1 MEKLID
7 KMAAM
12 PLFNGC
18 IREEIANL
26 LATAP
31 HRVRKKEKG
40 EIIAYAGDEL
50 NDVMLLFEGTIYTT
64 MSHPKGN
71 QVVIETL
78 HSPSV
83 LAPAF
88 VYISENRLPVNIVA
102 KNDCQLVYIN
112 RNAFAEL
119 LHSDKQLMMN
129 FISIISDRL
138 QRLSKRVKE
147 FALLSLRE
155 RVLEYLSKNRKI
167 DNVEWLARIL
177 GVSRPSLSR
186 VLSELKREGII
197 GRTIDGLELL

>member
-26 LATAP
+26 LAMAP

-40 EIIAYAGDEL
+40 EIIAYTGDEL
-50 NDVMLLFEGTIYTT
+50 NDVVLLFEGTIYTT
-64 MSHPKGN
+64 MSYPKGK

>member
-31 HRVRKKEKG
+31 QRVRTKEKG

>member
-64 MSHPKGN
+64 MSHPKGTN
-71 QVVIETL
+71 VVVETL
-78 HSPSV
+78 QSPSI

-88 VYISENRLPVNIVA
+88 VYIRENRLPVTIVA
-102 KNDCQLVYIN
+102 KTDCELLYID
-112 RNAFAEL
+112 RLAFADF
-119 LHSDKQLMMN
+119 LHRDKQAMLN
-129 FISIISDRL
+129 FIAIVSDRL
-138 QRLSKRVKE
+138 HRLSKRVNE
-147 FALLSLRE
+147 FALQSLRE
-155 RVLEYLSKNRKI
+155 RVLDYLSKRPI
-167 DNVEWLARIL
+167 DNVEWLSRIMS
-177 GVSRPSLSR
+177 VSRPSLSR
-186 VLSELKREGII
+186 VLSTLKREGII
-197 GRTIDGLELL
+197 ERTIDGIELKR